1 MRWLYHVTT
10 DPPEAGAPLAP
21 ASLATEG
28 FVHASYAPRVTETA
42 ALYFSASKPV
52 VLRIDPRR
60 VAARVEEADTPRG
73 PMPHVYGP
81 IPADAIRE
89 VLSLADVEAAPDRV
103 TGTRV
108 AFVAFAGM
116 TLLDLV
122 AMLDPLSRI
131 RSMGFDATFAYDVVS
146 ADAPV
151 VFEGGGATLAVT
163 AVRPPL
169 DGYDLIAV
177 AGGIPSRALSSDP
190 AALAW
195 LRTFPENRIAASV
208 CTGALLL
215 GAAGR
220 LSGKRATTH
229 ASALGALEAYGA
241 TPVSERVVDEGTLV
255 TAGGV
260 TSGIDLGLHLVARL
274 EGPDVAR
281 AIAKQMAVRGGPFG
295 TPA

>member
-10 DPPEAGAPLAP
+10 DPPAPCAPLQP
-21 ASLATEG
+21 SSLATEG
-28 FVHASYAPRVTETA
+28 FVHASYAPRVAESA
-42 ALYFSASKPV
+42 ALYFAGASPV

-73 PMPHVYGP
+73 PMPHVHGR
-81 IPADAIRE
+81 IPGDAIRE
-89 VLSLADVEAAPDRV
+89 VLSLSGMDAAPDRV

-131 RSMGFDATFAYDVVS
+131 RSMGFDETFAYDVIS

-151 VFEGGGATLAVT
+151 VFAGGGATLAVT

-177 AGGIPSRALSSDP
+177 AGGIPSRALAADP
-190 AALAW
+190 AVVAW
-195 LRTFPENRIAASV
+195 LRTFPANRVAASV

-229 ASALGALEAYGA
+229 ASALGSLEAYGA
-241 TPVSERVVDEGTLV
+241 TPVTERVVDEGTVV

-281 AIAKQMAVRGGPFG
+281 AIAAQMAVRGGPYG
-295 TPA
+295 MPA